1 MQNKETK
8 KTELVH
14 KQNNYL
20 PFAIITFLL
29 VAALVLFG
37 WFLFREYSTINTAT
51 ARIGKETF
59 KLEVADTDA
68 ARIQG
73 LSERDNLAPGTGML
87 FVFNT
92 DGNWRM
98 VMRQMRFPIDI
109 AWLDASKSIVHIKH
123 NATPAEYPEEYKA
136 DRPTRYVIE
145 VPSGT
150 FNRLGVQEGDSISF

>member
-20 PFAIITFLL
+20 PYAIVTFLL
-29 VAALVLFG
+29 IATLVVFG
-37 WFLFREYSTINTAT
+37 VFLLREYNTINRVTAQ
-51 ARIGKETF
+51 IGKEEF

-68 ARIQG
+68 TRIQG
-73 LSERDNLAPGTGML
+73 LSERDSIASGTGML

-109 AWLDASKSIVHIKH
+109 AWLDANKKIVHIKH

-136 DRPTRYVIE
+136 DIPTRYVIE

-150 FNRLGVQEGDSISF
+150 FNRLNVQEGDSISF